1 MDQSPRTTGDPSACA
16 TVRMVLSARRDGE
29 VSEIESAAADRHL
42 ETCGACTEFD
52 RSIERLS
59 RRLRVAPR
67 LEPRRPLWTARPP
80 RRVARPLA
88 ALGVAAALVLAGVV
102 GSEVASMQHGT
113 PAARHGSVR
122 VASLDAHSL
131 QFSLHEQRVRE
142 LRGAPDL
149 SQQIEL
155 LRTHLG

>member
-16 TVRMVLSARRDGE
+16 VVRMVLSARRDGE
-29 VSEIESAAADRHL
+29 VSEIESVAADRHL
-42 ETCGACTEFD
+42 ETCGACVDFD
-52 RSIERLS
+52 RAIEHVS

-67 LEPRRPLWTARPP
+67 LEPRRALWTARPP
-80 RRVARPLA
+80 RRVARPLTA
-88 ALGVAAALVLAGVV
+88 VAVAAALVLAGLV
-102 GSEVASMQHGT
+102 GSEVASMRDGT

-122 VASLDAHSL
+122 VASLDAHAL
-131 QFSLHEQRVRE
+131 QFSLHEQRVRQ

-149 SQQIEL
+149 TPQIEL